1 MEKQLVLCYLEKIA
15 SLDAADI
22 KIKARRGSTFPSKD
36 GIDNIQSLE
45 EYQKELSLRFF
56 TDKELKNVF
65 LIMQFFTYMS
75 RRLQNHEKY
84 YEKLIE
90 KTSES
95 SDTLLVTL
103 IDFFTERIF
112 IHNRSKLLQ
121 YLPLFFMSNQDK
133 KLTESE

>member
-1 MEKQLVLCYLEKIA
+1 M
-15 SLDAADI
+15 
-22 KIKARRGSTFPSKD
+22 
-36 GIDNIQSLE
+36 
-45 EYQKELSLRFF
+45 SLRFF